1 VAAGCRRGK
10 DWPERDIRTYSR
22 CADRFA
28 IVRLRNRSACRRE
41 RPVLFVKAASV
52 SCMGAEDSCCV
63 AFDRTSRR
71 QKWLRFLVT
80 MPSRR
85 GSVVLWLGKPR
96 PRVQIAR
103 SANDRQGHDH
113 SRRGEGLQNVAIEPK
128 QIRLPL
134 TQKVNPLSNCDGD
147 EYAMSDQG

>member
-1 VAAGCRRGK
+1 MCGPLCYCSAAQPLCVPPRKTCSFCEG
-10 DWPERDIRTYSR
+10 
-22 CADRFA
+22 
-28 IVRLRNRSACRRE
+28 
-41 RPVLFVKAASV
+41 SV
-52 SCMGAEDSCCV
+52 GELHGAEDSCRV

-85 GSVVLWLGKPR
+85 RSVVLWLRKPR
-96 PRVQIAR
+96 PRVQVAR